1 MAEENKNNGEHKDKE
16 EHVHT
21 SSSDKEEKKDSK
33 KLEEEIKK
41 DTTPKKEIK
50 EKQQTKEKG
59 DKKAVVERVYTIPLR
74 KGFEKVPRY
83 KKANKAIKTIKE
95 FLVRHMKIY
104 DRDLKNIRLDKTVNE
119 FIWLRGIRKPAIKI
133 KVKASKIIEGDKTI
147 VRVELVDVPEKLKY
161 RKIKQDNILKRLEDK
176 GKKKPAKK
184 TSEEVKKPE
193 EIKSE
198 EEVKDEKEKKAAT
211 IEGTEKM
218 EKQAAKAMKHQTK
231 GQSKDRE
238 PKIKRV
244 ALKK

>member
-1 MAEENKNNGEHKDKE
+1 MDKENKNNEEHKEKE

-21 SSSDKEEKKDSK
+21 SSSDKEGKKDSK

-41 DTTPKKEIK
+41 DTTPKKEIAQKTGKK
-50 EKQQTKEKG
+50 E
-59 DKKAVVERVYTIPLR
+59 DKRPIIERTYTIPLR
-74 KGFEKVPRY
+74 KSFEKVPRY

-95 FLVRHMKIY
+95 FLVKHMKIY

>member
-1 MAEENKNNGEHKDKE
+1 MAEENKNNEEHKEKE

-21 SSSDKEEKKDSK
+21 SSSDKEGKKDSK

-41 DTTPKKEIK
+41 DTTPKKEIAQKTGKK
-50 EKQQTKEKG
+50 E
-59 DKKAVVERVYTIPLR
+59 DKRPIIERTYTIPLR